1 VRAFREWGL
10 WLSSAAAGA
19 NGRED
24 SLGGVSAAAGFLVTP
39 YLGGEDIGSDFNRRK
54 KMWTGMTRKSKIFN
68 DSLGI
73 KYHKKAHSKHG
84 FESVLRHS
92 EEYEFGVQ

>member
-1 VRAFREWGL
+1 MGVVAVQRGSRSKRQGGIAWG
-10 WLSSAAAGA
+10 
-19 NGRED
+19 R
-24 SLGGVSAAAGFLVTP
+24 
-39 YLGGEDIGSDFNRRK
+39 IGSCWIPGDSVFRRGGYRLRLQQK
-54 KMWTGMTRKSKIFN
+54 EENVDRDDRKSKIFN

-92 EEYEFGVQ
+92 EEYEFGV